1 MAAAKPHS
9 GSKRPVRINIGGEK
23 MVTVLPS
30 LFKVAGENKLCAIDD
45 DCEGQPLDADG
56 NIFVDYSPIVFMPL
70 IEWLRELRDA
80 EPNQEVHAKL
90 QYEYRTAF
98 IRMMKAMAFP
108 LRFFRVAGI
117 QAQELQQMGYSA
129 ECLHT
134 EGAYSIKELV
144 LSGFKASDIRC
155 LPQSEELTAVLSMSQ
170 RSYKGLLEQGFTKT
184 ELEDAGLKE
193 PTTATSQ
200 STNLFVASPELLGGE
215 GVSPFSQQRLVI
227 GANMV
232 GAPDHE
238 VVYISEHADDA
249 DEVAMGLVSREQG
262 LVEHG
267 LVDGTAFA
275 RLKPGG
281 DPQQLEALGKVLGLA
296 LRDSQPLGIEMCA
309 PLCHLL
315 THPRLPTA
323 LESIRNIP
331 DAAMV
336 RGDIGQPSPAV
347 PTAQTAG
354 FTGRSFE
361 LQRLGFSAEWLRWVS
376 QEEYDFWRAMGQTA
390 PFSREALQDVEYS
403 GPPSAEG
410 VQQHMEKKA
419 LSSLILDV
427 SPELTALWRGLRAV
441 PDLTLPSLA
450 VEVRGA
456 KRGLPEMPA
465 EPSEGPRAKRR
476 RLADRSPLQELI
488 SGGVDVPVTKWQQF
502 TRYSPNKVEQL
513 PAGLT
518 TLRWFWD
525 YVAKLSGEERS
536 ALLQWITG
544 YRRIP
549 PGGFPAPVP
558 FMTLHL
564 TDASPQ
570 RLPTAHTCGLQLDLP
585 RNYGTYEELRIRLSL
600 PPATLHQPRDPWP
613 EAKSRAKKG
622 RKVHQRASRGEVKD
636 AKKRL
641 KASELLSQAAE
652 NAKSDLSKKDAAV
665 DSEAKDRAQ
674 QCGHTLE
681 KSAAGRLLSG
691 LRILKADE
699 LDFWMTERPLW
710 VALSRDFAAQAGAV
724 PGRRVLVCLS
734 KAACGTIFLEEE
746 LPILQ
751 RIRVSLEYE
760 VVAVWDADTGE
771 LRAEMKY
778 KKLVTCLIFVPEL
791 RAAITGD
798 GAFSQEKPQGRIVLW
813 NPDSLE
819 QHLKLNCASTVTSV
833 AWSGA
838 DKVLIS
844 ADRSHCICLWQP
856 ESGAKLQEIR
866 TDAAYV
872 AWLIAVPPGEERS
885 TFAYSLCGFK
895 ENIGR
900 LCLHRGG
907 SEQSGDFDH
916 PVLSAIFLPE
926 SPVVACG
933 LRNGDILCWE
943 PCLVAFVSI

>member
-1 MAAAKPHS
+1 VWWSALAVAPQLLEFDRVVAFAEDSFWWALGVAHALTGHLLSEAGLLLRLLLVLLGLHGRAGRRVALQELLLFAHSGALALGFVAAAGACAALP
-9 GSKRPVRINIGGEK
+9 GIGPQLQHGA
-23 MVTVLPS
+23 VTAL
-30 LFKVAGENKLCAIDD
+30 LFYRAFEAVVA
-45 DCEGQPLDADG
+45 PLW
-56 NIFVDYSPIVFMPL
+56 
-70 IEWLRELRDA
+70 WLR
-80 EPNQEVHAKL
+80 
-90 QYEYRTAF
+90 
-98 IRMMKAMAFP
+98 
-108 LRFFRVAGI
+108 
-117 QAQELQQMGYSA
+117 
-129 ECLHT
+129 
-134 EGAYSIKELV
+134 
-144 LSGFKASDIRC
+144 
-155 LPQSEELTAVLSMSQ
+155 SQ
-170 RSYKGLLEQGFTKT
+170 RLPMAMLNLLVVLAGPLGVGCGMDGSVVIERYRFLESSVEQ
-184 ELEDAGLKE
+184 LR
-193 PTTATSQ
+193 
-200 STNLFVASPELLGGE
+200 LLG
-215 GVSPFSQQRLVI
+215 PRQLRYPP
-227 GANMV
+227 N
-232 GAPDHE
+232 

-249 DEVAMGLVSREQG
+249 DEDSLPSITRELGLDFGGLCRDWLNEVAMGLVSREQG

-331 DAAMV
+331 DTAAA
-336 RGDIGQPSPAV
+336 RGDIGQPSPSV
-347 PTAQTAG
+347 PAAQTAG

-456 KRGLPEMPA
+456 KRGPPEIP

-476 RLADRSPLQELI
+476 RLADRSPLQEMI

-513 PAGLT
+513 PAGLRT
-518 TLRWFWD
+518 MRWFWD
-525 YVAKLSGEERS
+525 YVANLSGEERS

-585 RNYGTYEELRIRLSL
+585 RNYGTYDELRIRLSDASL
-600 PPATLHQPRDPWP
+600 PPATPPS
-613 EAKSRAKKG
+613 AKRSLARSE
-622 RKVHQRASRGEVKD
+622 ASRGQVKD

-652 NAKSDLSKKDAAV
+652 NAKSDMSKKDAAV
-665 DSEAKDRAQ
+665 DSEELGLVVVGDTSGTA
-674 QCGHTLE
+674 TLVDLA
-681 KSAAGRLLSG
+681 S
-691 LRILKADE
+691 
-699 LDFWMTERPLW
+699 
-710 VALSRDFAAQAGAV
+710 GAV
-724 PGRRVLVCLS
+724 RRKLS
-734 KAACGTIFLEEE
+734 SED
-746 LPILQ
+746 PILSVATAAPL
-751 RIRVSLEYE
+751 RAVLGAGGRAVRESST
-760 VVAVWDADTGE
+760 VAVWDADTGE
-771 LRAEMKY
+771 LRAEMQY

-872 AWLIAVPPGEERS
+872 APLGCIAKQCCNGTSLLMYPAFDQWLIAVPPGEERS
-885 TFAYSLCGFK
+885 TFVYSLCGFK

-900 LCLHRGG
+900 LCLHRGS
-907 SEQSGDFDH
+907 SELPLGQITSSQRSKGSGDFDH
-916 PVLSAIFLPE
+916 PVLSAIFLPATWAANR
-926 SPVVACG
+926 SRQSSHVAS
-933 LRNGDILCWE
+933 E
-943 PCLVAFVSI
+943 METSFVGSLIC